1 MKSVKYKNLSDI
13 QKDISKYSNQN
24 VVMQQIPDTMDTHL
38 LCIYCGI
45 SVKWQEYVEDI
56 PLELIANFCEAH
68 RHTPVPVINAVDIY
82 KYQNKTYKF
91 HPEYGSM
98 NEDYIYNM
106 KGQTIGIN
114 DSKIVG
120 IQPPYSVGIGSAGTP
135 DQVPSLSQ
143 PMPNKYEDYLTV
155 FDIQD
160 MVEKMS
166 GNTTPY
172 MMPLPE
178 LDSMQLK
185 KVWKWSNFKIDIQ
198 VRRHQGYAEVRM
210 VCTECKFTKPLLWDY
225 IKDYNHP
232 VWVEIERV
240 SKEHANC
247 GGTEVK
253 ESKGRKFKHE

>member
-1 MKSVKYKNLSDI
+1 MKSFKYQNLSDI
-13 QKDISKYSNQN
+13 QKEISKYSNYH
-24 VVMQQIPDTMDTHL
+24 VVMQQVPDTKEAHL

-45 SVKWQEYVEDI
+45 GVKWQEYVEDI

-68 RHTPVPVINAVDIY
+68 RHNPEPVINAVEI
-82 KYQNKTYKF
+82 YQNKKYKL
-91 HPEYGSM
+91 HPEYGNL
-98 NEDYIYNM
+98 NEDYIYN
-106 KGQTIGIN
+106 QTLKPMGIDN
-114 DSKIVG
+114 KVIDIS
-120 IQPPYSVGIGSAGTP
+120 QPIIPGVIP
-135 DQVPSLSQ
+135 NQIPSLGS
-143 PMPNKYEDYLTV
+143 PAPKKYEDYFTLS
-155 FDIQD
+155 DIQE

-166 GNTTPY
+166 GNPTPY
-172 MMPLPE
+172 MMPQRLPE